1 MIREQDGTKKN
12 DVAPDNGATLIKEIM
27 KNIYSFLI
35 VIAVAFACSH
45 KGYNSGKQYPGVPL
59 SRGKEIARLD
69 VSMRSILYSNGRF
82 YSVQGAGK
90 HRLSVYDS
98 DFNLLFQTVSSGK
111 GPGEIERPIFPVAA
125 SQGGKIALYDASL
138 HRVQLFSSSGEF
150 LSLSNLD
157 SPPYWY
163 SLAFIDEDSILYYRA
178 FSQSEEC
185 SLESFDTL
193 TEETR
198 DLDYPFLQQSNS
210 FELQNLIK
218 YIVEDEVAYIFHVT
232 YNRIIKFSLT
242 NNTVIKES
250 KHPWCR
256 LLKDYSNEDSSFG
269 SFQKTNIVFAEDLF
283 LCGDFIFVFTQT
295 PNRDFI
301 SKFDKDLNYYGYYL
315 FPEKVDHAFINEAGK
330 IYGCINNVVY
340 EYMANELL

>member
-1 MIREQDGTKKN
+1 
-12 DVAPDNGATLIKEIM
+12 M
-27 KNIYSFLI
+27 KRIYLYLVVCIF
-35 VIAVAFACSH
+35 VFACSSNKH
-45 KGYNSGKQYPGVPL
+45 DQYPNVPL

-69 VSMRSILYSNGRF
+69 SSTRSLLYSNGRF

-111 GPGEIERPIFPVAA
+111 GPGEIERPIFPVAV
-125 SQGGKIALYDASL
+125 SQGGTIALYDASM
-138 HRVQLFSSSGEF
+138 HRVQLFSSSGEY

-163 SLAFIDEDSILYYRA
+163 SMAFIDEDSILYCRP

-185 SLESFDTL
+185 SLEFFNTVS
-193 TEETR
+193 EETR
-198 DLDYPFLQQSNS
+198 DLDYPFLQQSSS

-218 YIVEDEVAYIFHVT
+218 FIVEDEFAYIFHVT

-242 NNTVIKES
+242 DNTVIKES

-256 LLKDYSNEDSSFG
+256 LLKDYSKEDSSFG

-283 LCGDFIFVFTQT
+283 LFGDFIFVFTQT

-301 SKFDKDLNYYGYYL
+301 SKFDKNLNYYGYYL
-315 FPEKVDHAFINEAGK
+315 FPEKVDHAFITETGK
-330 IYGCINNVVY
+330 IYGCINNVLY
-340 EYMANELL
+340 EYMADKVL

>member
-1 MIREQDGTKKN
+1 
-12 DVAPDNGATLIKEIM
+12 
-27 KNIYSFLI
+27 
-35 VIAVAFACSH
+35 
-45 KGYNSGKQYPGVPL
+45 
-59 SRGKEIARLD
+59 
-69 VSMRSILYSNGRF
+69 MR
-82 YSVQGAGK
+82 
-90 HRLSVYDS
+90 
-98 DFNLLFQTVSSGK
+98 FQQQFQKSPSQTTTATVS
-111 GPGEIERPIFPVAA
+111 A
-125 SQGGKIALYDASL
+125 ASL

-218 YIVEDEVAYIFHVT
+218 FIVEDEFAYIFHIT

-242 NNTVIKES
+242 DNTVIKES

-256 LLKDYSNEDSSFG
+256 LLKDYSKEDSSFG

-283 LCGDFIFVFTQT
+283 VHGDFIFVFTQT

-315 FPEKVDHAFINEAGK
+315 FPEKVDHAFITETGK
-330 IYGCINNVVY
+330 IYGCINNVLY
-340 EYMANELL
+340 EYMADKVL